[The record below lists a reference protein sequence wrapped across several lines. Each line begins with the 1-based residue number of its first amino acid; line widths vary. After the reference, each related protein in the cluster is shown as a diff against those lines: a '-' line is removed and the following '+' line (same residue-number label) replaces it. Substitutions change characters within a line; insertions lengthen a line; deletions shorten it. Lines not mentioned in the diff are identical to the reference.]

1 MNTLK
6 FDNTGGFPL
15 DTNVLDFMQSSYK
28 LFNSLGY
35 LAGDLAIISGCEV
48 TGSTVKDGTVF
59 IKGELLPFKGGSA
72 SATVVI
78 REEKKKLP
86 FEDGV
91 SKEVEIMRYATFGA
105 GSNAHNWADFKRFKP
120 LPVLQAEKEDKT
132 TVTALAEKITKL
144 EKLLKNTIP
153 IGLVAIWDR
162 PANEIPAGWVEHTDL
177 RGRVPAGQGTGNFA
191 TLGAEIGE
199 GEHTLTENELPAHK
213 HAPNNIFNNFITF
226 GNKIGNGYTVS
237 GDTNDKGGYVEY
249 ALGIGNQRRYNQ
261 RDTEEKSVGQGQAFN
276 VVQPTRIVKFIRFV
290 GFD

>member
-1 MNTLK
+1 
-6 FDNTGGFPL
+6 
-15 DTNVLDFMQSSYK
+15 
-28 LFNSLGY
+28 
-35 LAGDLAIISGCEV
+35 
-48 TGSTVKDGTVF
+48 
-59 IKGELLPFKGGSA
+59 
-72 SATVVI
+72 
-78 REEKKKLP
+78 
-86 FEDGV
+86 
-91 SKEVEIMRYATFGA
+91 
-105 GSNAHNWADFKRFKP
+105 
-120 LPVLQAEKEDKT
+120 
-132 TVTALAEKITKL
+132 
-144 EKLLKNTIP
+144 
-153 IGLVAIWDR
+153 
-162 PANEIPAGWVEHTDL
+162 NEIPAGWVEHTDL

-199 GEHTLTENELPAHK
+199 AEHTLTENELPAHK